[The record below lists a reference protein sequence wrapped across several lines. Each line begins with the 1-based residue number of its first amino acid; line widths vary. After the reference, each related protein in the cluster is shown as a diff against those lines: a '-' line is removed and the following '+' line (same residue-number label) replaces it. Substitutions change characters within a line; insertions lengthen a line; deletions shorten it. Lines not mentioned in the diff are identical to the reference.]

1 MTIVVLAVCGTAWA
15 EPPIA
20 PAPAAAPPA
29 LNQQRILGVIPD
41 YQTVTD
47 PGTGVAPL
55 TPKQKWTLFVK
66 ETLDPFNIA
75 SAVMGSGISQ
85 LGDQTPRYEGAGSYA
100 KRFGA
105 AYADFTTQNLFS
117 AGVLACLLHQDP
129 RYFRKGPQARI
140 PARIVYSVS
149 RIVLARNDSGATTFN
164 AAGVFGMGL
173 GIAASNLYY
182 PSESRTGSVMA
193 ARVETSVIGGI
204 IGNLTSEFWPDVRAK
219 LFHKKAHAT
228 ILAD

>member
-1 MTIVVLAVCGTAWA
+1 MNASDELHPTKEEHA

-20 PAPAAAPPA
+20 P
-29 LNQQRILGVIPD
+29 
-41 YQTVTD
+41 
-47 PGTGVAPL
+47 APL

-85 LGDQTPRYEGAGSYA
+85 LGGQTPRYEGAGAYA

-105 AYADFTTQNLFS
+105 AYADFTTQNLFR

-129 RYFRKGPQARI
+129 RYFRKGPQA
-140 PARIVYSVS
+140 
-149 RIVLARNDSGATTFN
+149 
-164 AAGVFGMGL
+164 

-182 PSESRTGSVMA
+182 PSESRTGPVMA

-228 ILAD
+228 EPAD